1 MICQKPQKQQLFP
14 VARIKQSLEDTISF
28 SCLASACEKGF
39 RWRWALQTLE
49 TTQVRHS
56 SHGGLV
62 RESLPKWP
70 FRLRIYMLKAQVEIW
85 TNSIYHFKREI
96 KIRFTSHITLSREW
110 WIGCL
115 GVTMLEPWL
124 FLFHRL
130 YARQIFNDRT
140 VSPEFPLPRVNVPR
154 RAGFKM
160 DCKESEQCPKIGMI
174 SLALANPLTIG
185 MYTAH
190 MMKVLQ
196 ILHGF
201 DYVFQLLSTCAG
213 HCWMLLSAPKRKE
226 ALGGR
231 LSH

>member
-1 MICQKPQKQQLFP
+1 MSEASKTTAFL
-14 VARIKQSLEDTISF
+14 KQSPEDTISF

-96 KIRFTSHITLSREW
+96 KIRFTSHITHHSFSRVVNRMSRA
-110 WIGCL
+110 L
-115 GVTMLEPWL
+115 T
-124 FLFHRL
+124 FF
-130 YARQIFNDRT
+130 
-140 VSPEFPLPRVNVPR
+140 VSPTLCQANFQRQDRIPRVSE
-154 RAGFKM
+154 AGFKM

-201 DYVFQLLSTCAG
+201 DYVFQLSSTCAG

-231 LSH
+231 PSH